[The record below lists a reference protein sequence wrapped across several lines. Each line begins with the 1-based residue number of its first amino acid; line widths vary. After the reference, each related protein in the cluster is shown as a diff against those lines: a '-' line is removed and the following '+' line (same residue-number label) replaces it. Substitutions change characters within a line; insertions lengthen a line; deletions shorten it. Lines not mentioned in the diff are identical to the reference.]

1 MAKLCHS
8 LRVFSWT
15 WNKEKSFGRLDT
27 TEICSP
33 SRFQSRPGGVE
44 IKHNKRG
51 YDPLGQSTRIPKLQS
66 ISTNTA
72 SSSRR
77 RNQHLLR
84 YSRTATASGAF
95 HRRNPSPSA
104 TATGHRQVSTRSKGV
119 LNKMRGA
126 NSAIPRIRKGD
137 MVKVVWRDAC
147 EGLGG
152 PSLVDLETSTLR
164 HLVTS
169 TVSTAGRYLRV
180 VGNYLVLSEV
190 LREESDDS
198 LLYERRAQGK
208 WLSIPLDVISE
219 VTPLGSIDPFLIGEV
234 RRRRTIFKQLR
245 FIPRSK
251 RLSNGHLSRMLYV
264 A

>member
-1 MAKLCHS
+1 MAKLSHS

-15 WNKEKSFGRLDT
+15 WNKEKSFGHLDT

-33 SRFQSRPGGVE
+33 SQFQSRSGGVD
-44 IKHNKRG
+44 IKHYIIG
-51 YDPLGQSTRIPKLQS
+51 YDPLGQSTRISELQS
-66 ISTNTA
+66 ISANTA
-72 SSSRR
+72 SGSRIG
-77 RNQHLLR
+77 NQHLFR
-84 YSRTATASGAF
+84 HSCTATASGAF
-95 HRRNPSPSA
+95 HRRNSPPSA
-104 TATGHRQVSTRSKGV
+104 TAAGRRQVSTRSKGV
-119 LNKMRGA
+119 LNKMRGS
-126 NSAIPRIRKGD
+126 NYSIPRIRKGD

-152 PSLVDLETSTLR
+152 PSLVDLETSTIR

-169 TVSTAGRYLRV
+169 TVTTAGRYLRV

-219 VTPLGSIDPFLIGEV
+219 VTPLGNIDPYLLGEV